1 MFRGQD
7 AARGIPPAGSRHARP
22 AMWFR
27 HLRVGSEPRR
37 RRVSLI
43 ELALIRSPI
52 SLPRPGALIVP
63 VDIRRTRAARWRPF
77 DVALSWLHTRRV
89 SWIGLVEIA
98 HFGGLRTSF
107 IGIRGR
113 LRSIWGRSCRP
124 GGIGKPPVT
133 QGSGR
138 TMAPRVA
145 VSRETRCKMVDL
157 FAGFGAGGE
166 SSPVKSRVQESA
178 AGRRRPGLDK
188 LDQRCGCGGTLIKP
202 VDILLKTAL

>member
-1 MFRGQD
+1 MKPRAKWWIRGRCSGDRALRASVGVRVPSGRSSEFVFRGQD
-7 AARGIPPAGSRHARP
+7 SARGIPPAGSRHARP
-22 AMWFR
+22 ATWFR
-27 HLRVGSEPRR
+27 HLRVESEPRR

-113 LRSIWGRSCRP
+113 LRAILGTIVSACRDRQATRYAGEWPHDGAQGGRF
-124 GGIGKPPVT
+124 T
-133 QGSGR
+133 
-138 TMAPRVA
+138 
-145 VSRETRCKMVDL
+145 
-157 FAGFGAGGE
+157 
-166 SSPVKSRVQESA
+166 
-178 AGRRRPGLDK
+178 
-188 LDQRCGCGGTLIKP
+188 
-202 VDILLKTAL
+202 